1 MNALPAAAPASSST
15 PDRPP
20 AARGEDDWGPFSG
33 LPGHP
38 LMWVLIGS
46 ELLVFGAALMG
57 FLGARIADPAGFRL
71 AQDHLDRFAGGI
83 NTLVLL
89 TSGLF
94 VAIAVVRAK
103 QGQAGSTRLWLG
115 ASAALGVVFLAV
127 KAIEY
132 TAEIGAGWGLDGGGF
147 ITLYFLI
154 TGFHALH
161 VVMGIAILA
170 IVARWPTASN
180 VETGAAFWHMVD
192 LVWLLVFPI
201 VYLVR

>member
-1 MNALPAAAPASSST
+1 MTQSRTPTLTESAIPDAAAP
-15 PDRPP
+15 P
-20 AARGEDDWGPFSG
+20 ADDWGPFTG

-46 ELLVFGAALMG
+46 ELLVFGAAL
-57 FLGARIADPAGFRL
+57 LGLLGGRIVDPVGFRL
-71 AQDHLDRFAGGI
+71 AQDHLDRLAGGV

-103 QGQAGSTRLWLG
+103 AARVAATRGWLA
-115 ASAALGVVFLAV
+115 ASAGLGLMFLAV
-127 KAIEY
+127 KAVEY
-132 TAEIGAGWGLDGGGF
+132 ATEIGAGWGLDSGGF

-161 VVMGIAILA
+161 VVMGLIILG
-170 IVARWPTASN
+170 IVARWPTAGN

-192 LVWLLVFPI
+192 LVWLLVFPV